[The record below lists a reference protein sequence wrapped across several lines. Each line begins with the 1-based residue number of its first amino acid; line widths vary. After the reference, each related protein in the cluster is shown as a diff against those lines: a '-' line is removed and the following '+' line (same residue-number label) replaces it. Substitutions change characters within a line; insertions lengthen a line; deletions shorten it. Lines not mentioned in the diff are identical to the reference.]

1 MVSSKNMASVTK
13 KTLGSLFLVV
23 FLDLLGYGIVVPV
36 VAPLLLGGTFLGGN
50 LAHKEVILGAL
61 IAMYPFMQFFAAPF
75 LGVLAD
81 RFGRRIPLMLCLI
94 GTAIGYVLF
103 AIGILTGQLWLLFV
117 GRALDGF
124 TGGNIA
130 IARAVIADV
139 STPKT
144 ASRNFGLIGI
154 AVGIGLIVGP
164 FIGSLFSDTSL
175 VSWFSYVLPF
185 WFAAGLTLLSV
196 VALWFF
202 VPETL
207 SERVQA
213 PMTLMTAP
221 RNVARAFR
229 LRRLRS
235 LFITALLQL
244 FGFAMYTQFFQVYL
258 LQRFSPSQLYL
269 GLTIAYIGIL
279 VVAAQGFLN
288 PPASERFGPVKL
300 LTWSLVLLAVSV
312 WGVAVSYQWPMMLF
326 FLGISA
332 LASGFVYPNLT
343 ALVSGSADRSSQGE
357 VMGIYQS
364 VESLAQSAGPFVAG
378 FIAGRGEGAP
388 LLLSATAIAIA
399 AIYFFATRKGMHT
412 AASFHEV

>member
-1 MVSSKNMASVTK
+1 MRSVTR
-13 KTLGSLFLVV
+13 KTLGSIFLVV

-36 VAPLLLGGTFLGGN
+36 VAPLILGDGLVAGG
-50 LAHKEVILGAL
+50 LAHKEIILGAL
-61 IAMYPFMQFFAAPF
+61 IAIYPFMQFFAAPF

-81 RFGRRIPLMLCLI
+81 RFGRRIPLMLCLL
-94 GTAIGYVLF
+94 GTTLGYVLF
-103 AIGILTGQLWLLFV
+103 AIGILTGQLWLLFI

-139 STPKT
+139 STERT

-154 AVGIGLIVGP
+154 AVGVGLIVGP
-164 FIGSLFSDTSL
+164 FVGSIFSDSSL
-175 VSWFSYVLPF
+175 VSWFSYVVPF
-185 WFAAGLTLLSV
+185 WLAAGLTLLSV

-202 VPETL
+202 LPETL
-207 SERVQA
+207 AERIHA
-213 PMTLMTAP
+213 PMTFMTAP
-221 RNVARAFR
+221 RNVARAFK

-235 LFITALLQL
+235 LFVTALLQL

-279 VVAAQGFLN
+279 VVLAQGFLN
-288 PPASERFGPVKL
+288 PPASTRCGSARL
-300 LTWSLVLLAVSV
+300 LMWSLALLAISI
-312 WGVAVSYQWPMMLF
+312 WGVSISYEWPVMLF

-378 FIAGRGEGAP
+378 FIASKGEGSP
-388 LLLSATAIAIA
+388 LMLSAIAVA
-399 AIYFFATRKGMHT
+399 LAFFYFFATRKGLN
-412 AASFHEV
+412 ASVAPFHEL